1 MQHKGWV
8 SDVRRHKDQVSQMN
22 EMLMSEEKKRSLEAA
37 KADFAMGL
45 KHRETSML
53 KWILATMEKEL
64 IVGAIVAASLQV
76 AIDRLASRPVL
87 NFFRRRKLDD
97 LRKLKEKLRT
107 MVDNNA
113 KAWLDEVKDALFDA
127 EDPLNVIDYEF
138 FECELEAEFES
149 QTKEEYN
156 LHQSRA
162 SQ

>member
-1 MQHKGWV
+1 
-8 SDVRRHKDQVSQMN
+8 
-22 EMLMSEEKKRSLEAA
+22 
-37 KADFAMGL
+37 
-45 KHRETSML
+45 
-53 KWILATMEKEL
+53 MEKEL

-107 MVDNNA
+107 MVDNNR

-149 QTKEEYN
+149 QTKALQFQDQPSSSWELVEKREK
-156 LHQSRA
+156 HK
-162 SQ
+162 SQECVNDNSCQIVVRLILI

>member
-1 MQHKGWV
+1 
-8 SDVRRHKDQVSQMN
+8 
-22 EMLMSEEKKRSLEAA
+22 
-37 KADFAMGL
+37 
-45 KHRETSML
+45 
-53 KWILATMEKEL
+53 MEKEL

-107 MVDNNA
+107 MVDNNR

-149 QTKEEYN
+149 QTKVSNFFNTSLSSFNRQIELIKGDTN
-156 LHQSRA
+156 TSP
-162 SQ
+162 